1 MIHFLLPSRN
11 LILCLSFQFRKTLHL
26 GEKTL
31 NHMEEVKA
39 ILTNLLAIEG
49 ILAAVVIGK
58 DGFVIE
64 SVSKENQ
71 DTDTIGGIISGA
83 IKSSEEMGSDLSIGS
98 LKQSMVEYEQGVLL
112 GKLIDKSG
120 TVLAILAS
128 QDAVIGNV
136 RYQLNKFAENLVK
149 VLS

>member
-1 MIHFLLPSRN
+1 
-11 LILCLSFQFRKTLHL
+11 
-26 GEKTL
+26 
-31 NHMEEVKA
+31 MEEVKA